1 MLSGGGDG
9 GGGCLNYLLARS
21 LFFFSFLTMNQ
32 NEIEI
37 KYFLK
42 R

>member
-1 MLSGGGDG
+1 MVVVVVYY
-9 GGGCLNYLLARS
+9 YLLARS

-37 KYFLK
+37 KYF
-42 R
+42 